1 MSKQPV
7 LSICIPTYQR
17 IEITRNTIKSI
28 YADLDGVDMDD
39 FEVIVSDN
47 DPAESSRVFKLE
59 FNYDN
64 FHYFP
69 TKCEGFLNSY
79 YVLGYGKGE
88 FLKLHNNCDRLLP
101 GILKYIIGVVKEN
114 IKEKPIL
121 FFSNGNR
128 NFKGMLK
135 FNTADTFLCSLSYFS
150 SWSGGFGIWKEDYEK
165 IQVNNIDKMFPQTS
179 MLFACLHKKSY
190 ILDNSKFMEGQ
201 LVVKKN
207 GYNPYKVFAVD
218 YLDLV
223 HDIFKQS
230 LISAKTFKKI
240 KKDLFRKYLASRF
253 LRTVILRYDKFD
265 HSNIKKHLSKYYGN
279 YGYIE
284 LFMWSLFS
292 PFKYDF
298 IGELKVYRKYIKN

>member
-1 MSKQPV
+1 MDKRPY

-28 YADLDGVDMDD
+28 YADLDGVDLCD

-47 DPAESSRVFKLE
+47 DPDESSRVFEQE
-59 FNYDN
+59 FNYEN

-79 YVLGYGKGE
+79 YVLGYGNGE

-101 GILKYIIGVVKEN
+101 GILKYQIDVVKINE
-114 IKEKPIL
+114 KEKPVL

-128 NFKGMLK
+128 NFSGSLK
-135 FNTADTFLCSLSYFS
+135 FNSADDFLYSLSYFS
-150 SWSGGFGIWKEDYEK
+150 SWSGGFGIWKEDYGK
-165 IQVNNIDKMFPQTS
+165 IQIKDINKMFPQTS
-179 MLFACLHKKSY
+179 MLFACLNKQKY

-207 GYNPYKVFAVD
+207 GYNPYKVFAID

-223 HDIFKQS
+223 NGIFEKS
-230 LISAKTFKKI
+230 FISAKTFKKI
-240 KKDLFRKYLASRF
+240 KTELLRKYLASRF

-265 HSNIKKHLSKYYGN
+265 HSNIKKHLLKYYGN
-279 YGYIE
+279 YGYMK
-284 LFMWSLFS
+284 LFLWSLVS
-292 PFKYDF
+292 PFKYD
-298 IGELKVYRKYIKN
+298 IMGELKVFRKYTKN